1 MPWSSVSEQDVSV
14 PLTTQGAWIPKPTE
28 PYRAQDSGHKA
39 HPTGRMRSQDRPC
52 SPATLGRRTRDGQPG
67 PAPRADSEPHWPP
80 VPAHACRG
88 HTPHRRS
95 EASWFLLFTRQFTD
109 VGGNSK
115 VHTAATEK
123 CKKNL
128 CHQNRKRNGI
138 SFLSEVS
145 ARVRMP
151 PLDEELDTE
160 GVWPT
165 RDTPVIKE
173 CPGCAS
179 AAGRGGCWG
188 HAPVALAAFRPRAH
202 REEPKAALAPCPAE
216 KAHAG
221 RGAGPLSLPA
231 SHALPSC
238 QWALCHTRPAPAP
251 RPPRGI
257 RLCPADGDAGGE
269 FPRPCTPLT
278 RLPEGHLQSP
288 WAPRP
293 QQVLPGAQLPQGQQE
308 GLGRGVQSPEED
320 MWAHRN
326 LIWSLHGARHPAFYP
341 LGCGARPGHSGPE
354 GSSCPRLPGG
364 SGDGEERLAAYAQ
377 HP

>member
-1 MPWSSVSEQDVSV
+1 
-14 PLTTQGAWIPKPTE
+14 
-28 PYRAQDSGHKA
+28 
-39 HPTGRMRSQDRPC
+39 MRSQDRPC

-160 GVWPT
+160 GSGPHV
-165 RDTPVIKE
+165 TPRSSKNAQDALRPPAE
-173 CPGCAS
+173 E
-179 AAGRGGCWG
+179 AAGDMHQSHWLPSARGRTGKSPQQPWRRVQQRKPTPAGAQG
-188 HAPVALAAFRPRAH
+188 HCHSPL
-202 REEPKAALAPCPAE
+202 LTPCP
-216 KAHAG
+216 
-221 RGAGPLSLPA
+221 PA
-231 SHALPSC
+231 SGHCATHA
-238 QWALCHTRPAPAP
+238 
-251 RPPRGI
+251 RPPH
-257 RLCPADGDAGGE
+257 PA
-269 FPRPCTPLT
+269 
-278 RLPEGHLQSP
+278 
-288 WAPRP
+288 
-293 QQVLPGAQLPQGQQE
+293 LPGASASVLPMGTRGE
-308 GLGRGVQSPEED
+308 SSRGR
-320 MWAHRN
+320 A
-326 LIWSLHGARHPAFYP
+326 P
-341 LGCGARPGHSGPE
+341 L
-354 GSSCPRLPGG
+354 
-364 SGDGEERLAAYAQ
+364 
-377 HP
+377 